1 MIIDAARMLRASKIR
16 VGTLR
21 ASGVPAI
28 LLGISTVIVALGAA
42 RSLAALAPMLPET
55 LRETKNLIETTK
67 RDARLLTP

>member
-1 MIIDAARMLRASKIR
+1 MIFDAARMLRASKVR

-28 LLGISTVIVALGAA
+28 LLGVSTVIMAIGAA

-55 LRETKNLIETTK
+55 LRETKSLIETTK